1 MVECPQTRTSKTALP
16 FQRVDAIED
25 SWTPHDWRDA
35 WIWAQ
40 ADARLR
46 AIDGRARLRE
56 LDEQRRAADDEI
68 RRLFH
73 NVVRLRTLLTL
84 KERITRRVDAAL
96 QMFLT
101 AIRRIGK
108 GTGKSAS
115 RLRRDARDAME
126 ISCAAVPCWIMPSW
140 RISESLPAT
149 LASFDLVIFDE
160 ASQSDIAALPAL
172 LRARKVLIVGDD
184 KQVSPTAAFIEEQR
198 LRSLRMHYLEG
209 QPFGALLLPGNSL
222 YELALACYP
231 GRRIMLREHFRCV
244 EPIIRF
250 SFQFYTDEIVP
261 VRVPKAS
268 ERLSPPLID
277 VHVVEGRKDRSNR
290 NLAEAEAIVEE
301 IARIV
306 ADPGMASRTI
316 GVISLIGAK
325 QAQLIQAMLLER
337 IGEDAYIRHDIAC
350 GDSAAFQG
358 KERDIVLLSMV
369 ECPQTRTSKTALPFQ
384 QRFNVA
390 LSRARDREYLFR
402 SVTEEMLK
410 PDDLKA
416 KVLRHFK
423 NPMIGR
429 VTPAGDLML
438 LCQSGF
444 ERDVLARLLAL
455 GYRVQP
461 QVKVGP
467 FSIDLVVEG
476 REDRRLAIELDGDQY
491 HGPERWADDLARQR
505 VMERVGWRFWR
516 CWGSSFRLDPE
527 GCIDDLVRALGSLE
541 IDPMGV
547 SETSTVWTEFRTIAP
562 TTNQIEEIAAAPDA
576 IRTPVP
582 AILRKP
588 PEENG
593 GVSVEIGD
601 RVQVQVGEDTRVRVL
616 TLTADQHDPDLG
628 IISVRHPAGAAL
640 LGAQEDEEVEFEI
653 DNKPRQWM
661 VIKIEKGQT
670 FASV

>member
-1 MVECPQTRTSKTALP
+1 
-16 FQRVDAIED
+16 
-25 SWTPHDWRDA
+25 
-35 WIWAQ
+35 
-40 ADARLR
+40 
-46 AIDGRARLRE
+46 
-56 LDEQRRAADDEI
+56 
-68 RRLFH
+68 
-73 NVVRLRTLLTL
+73 
-84 KERITRRVDAAL
+84 
-96 QMFLT
+96 
-101 AIRRIGK
+101 
-108 GTGKSAS
+108 
-115 RLRRDARDAME
+115 
-126 ISCAAVPCWIMPSW
+126 
-140 RISESLPAT
+140 
-149 LASFDLVIFDE
+149 
-160 ASQSDIAALPAL
+160 
-172 LRARKVLIVGDD
+172 
-184 KQVSPTAAFIEEQR
+184 
-198 LRSLRMHYLEG
+198 
-209 QPFGALLLPGNSL
+209 
-222 YELALACYP
+222 
-231 GRRIMLREHFRCV
+231 
-244 EPIIRF
+244 
-250 SFQFYTDEIVP
+250 
-261 VRVPKAS
+261 
-268 ERLSPPLID
+268 
-277 VHVVEGRKDRSNR
+277 
-290 NLAEAEAIVEE
+290 
-301 IARIV
+301 
-306 ADPGMASRTI
+306 
-316 GVISLIGAK
+316 
-325 QAQLIQAMLLER
+325 MLLER
-337 IGEDAYIRHDIAC
+337 IGENAYIRHDIAC
-350 GDSAAFQG
+350 GDSAVFQG

-516 CWGSSFRLDPE
+516 CWGSSFRLDPD

-547 SETSTVWTEFRTIAP
+547 GETSTVWTEFRTIAP
-562 TTNQIEEIAAAPDA
+562 TTSEIEEIALAPSA
-576 IRTPVP
+576 SMTPAP
-582 AILRKP
+582 AILTKP

-593 GVSVEIGD
+593 GASVEIGD

-616 TLTADQHDPDLG
+616 TLTADRHDPDLG

-661 VIKIEKGQT
+661 VIKIEKGQA